1 MSDPAFVLS
10 RAHRTRLMQV
20 WRSAG
25 WPCRDVLEIDLLAAG
40 LLAPQARD
48 GRDAVQLT
56 PAGLEA
62 LAQARRR
69 QQRAASLHDR
79 VAARFAE
86 QLLAEGRVVWRELS
100 LRAAVPL
107 DATPAE
113 PDAAIG
119 IGPGLWEDA
128 PATARPAQR
137 WRNARADL
145 YSVRNTTVE
154 AYLQPMV
161 HEIKVSRADLL
172 SDLRHVAKRQAYEA
186 LAGACCYVFP
196 HGLAELHELPE
207 AYGVWVLHG
216 DPDAAGARFE
226 QLRAP
231 RHTEHRLPFA
241 VWMALAKAAPLQGPE
256 GEPSQPMLV
265 PDEPH
270 D

>member
-1 MSDPAFVLS
+1 MPDPAFALS

-25 WPCRDVLEIDLLAAG
+25 WPCHDVLEIDLLAAG

-48 GRDAVQLT
+48 GRDAVQVT

-69 QQRAASLHDR
+69 QQRTASLHDR
-79 VAARFAE
+79 VAARFAG
-86 QLLAEGRVVWRELS
+86 QLMAEGRVVWRELS

-107 DATPAE
+107 DAGAVGIVC
-113 PDAAIG
+113 D

-128 PATARPAQR
+128 PPSARAPQR
-137 WRNARADL
+137 WRNARPDL
-145 YSVRNTTVE
+145 YSLRNTTVE

-161 HEIKVSRADLL
+161 HEVKVSRADLL
-172 SDLRHVAKRQAYEA
+172 SDLRHAAKRQAYEA

-196 HGLAELHELPE
+196 HGLAELHELPD

-216 DPDAAGARFE
+216 DPDAADARFE

-256 GEPSQPMLV
+256 GEPLQPMLM

-270 D
+270 AVP